1 MKIGDI
7 KNIKIARKYA
17 NALFEAAVDASV
29 LDKVSQDIIFVVE
42 TLVSN
47 LQLDEFLKSPLIKIQ
62 DKKDVVQKLF
72 SIHIEKTTLDF
83 LFVLID
89 SGRFDIINE
98 VLNQFSISYNKERNI
113 VKPVITSA
121 VELDETQKKALLIKL
136 ENKLNKKVEP
146 EYLVCSDII
155 GGLVIEI
162 DDKTIDCSL
171 KAKFDD
177 MQKQLTKGTRYG
189 ND

>member
-7 KNIKIARKYA
+7 KNLKISRKYS
-17 NALFEAAVDASV
+17 NALFEAAIEAGL
-29 LDKVSQDIIFVVE
+29 LDKVNQDIIFVVE
-42 TLVSN
+42 TLNSN
-47 LQLDEFLKSPLIKIQ
+47 EQLDEFLKSPLISNN

-72 SIHIEKTTLDF
+72 AVHIEKTTLDF

-98 VLNQFSISYNKERNI
+98 VLNQFSISYNKEKNI
-113 VKPVITSA
+113 VKPIVTSA
-121 VELDETQKKALLIKL
+121 VALDETQKKVLLSKL

-146 EYLVCSDII
+146 EYVVSSDII

-162 DDKTIDCSL
+162 EDKTIDCSL
-171 KAKFDD
+171 KAKFDNI
-177 MQKQLTKGTRYG
+177 QKQLTKGTRYG

>member
-17 NALFEAAVDASV
+17 NALFEAAVDSS
-29 LDKVSQDIIFVVE
+29 LLEKVNQDIIFVVE
-42 TLVSN
+42 TLTTN
-47 LQLDEFLKSPLIKIQ
+47 NQFDEFLKSPLIKNQ
-62 DKKDVVQKLF
+62 DKKDVIQKIF

-98 VLNQFSISYNKERNI
+98 VLNQFSILYNKEKNI

-121 VELDETQKKALLIKL
+121 VELDETQKKVLLTKL
-136 ENKLNKKVEP
+136 ENKLKKIVEP
-146 EYLVCSDII
+146 EYVISSDII